1 MARLV
6 IFGTGEGARL
16 AHVYFT
22 HDSEH
27 EVVAFTVDR
36 AYQHYDTFRGLPL
49 VPFEEIGRLYPPQ
62 HYQMFIPIGYSRMN
76 QGRAAK
82 YHEAKAQGYQL
93 TSYLSSRA
101 TFLTDEPLGDN
112 CFIMEGVTIQ
122 PHARIGNNVI
132 LWSGAHVAAGAIIED
147 HCFLASGSIVL
158 SRAHVHPFCF
168 IGANATVGSGLT
180 LAPETLIGAGAT
192 LRQDTLHQGVYV
204 PPRDLS
210 KGNPPQRDEPPGTQQ
225 G

>member
-6 IFGTGEGARL
+6 LFGIGEGSRL

-22 HDSEH
+22 RDSTH

-36 AYQHYDTFRGLPL
+36 AYRHQESFQGLPL
-49 VPFEEIGRLYPPQ
+49 IPFEEAAHLYPPS
-62 HYQMFIPIGYSRMN
+62 HHQMFIPIGYSRMN

-82 YHEAKAQGYQL
+82 YHAAKAQGYQL

-101 TFLTDEPLGDN
+101 TCLTEQPLGDN

-122 PHARIGNNVI
+122 PFARIGNNVI

-158 SRAHVHPFCF
+158 NSVHVQPYCF
-168 IGANATVGSGLT
+168 IGANATLCSGLT
-180 LAPETLIGAGAT
+180 LAPETLVGAGAT
-192 LRQDTLHQGVYV
+192 LYQDTLPQGVYV
-204 PPRDLS
+204 PPRTL
-210 KGNPPQRDEPPGTQQ
+210 QQ
-225 G
+225 DTPSVSDPLP